1 MIKALQPFHA
11 VSRVPNAT
19 AADPL
24 AVTLRA
30 AREGDVPAA
39 RQLLQKACTSIEA
52 GTPLPQPLAM
62 YLHAAFSAYL
72 SGAQPSMDKA
82 LNLVLLAGGS
92 PGINARVPI
101 RIKRLRRIRIER
113 HGIRTSPVATSVEG
127 TRRQSYL
134 VARIYLRMKLHLM
147 SREEAFAWVAR
158 RYWLAESDLAYYD
171 GHLDAIRGWTVE
183 QLKSLIRLAK

>member
-1 MIKALQPFHA
+1 MMISQSLGVMRSGRLP
-11 VSRVPNAT
+11 
-19 AADPL
+19 
-24 AVTLRA
+24 
-30 AREGDVPAA
+30 
-39 RQLLQKACTSIEA
+39 
-52 GTPLPQPLAM
+52 GT
-62 YLHAAFSAYL
+62 
-72 SGAQPSMDKA
+72 
-82 LNLVLLAGGS
+82 
-92 PGINARVPI
+92 RVPI

-147 SREEAFAWVAR
+147 SREEALAWVAR

-171 GHLDAIRGWTVE
+171 RHLDAIRGWTVE